1 LDFSPGAPAL
11 KLDLVSDPDRVGDVS
26 GAFAPGATL
35 AYLPAGG
42 TTS

>member
-1 LDFSPGAPAL
+1 M

-26 GAFAPGATL
+26 AAFAPGETL

-42 TTS
+42 ATS